1 MLFGEYN
8 ERYEVPAYNIMRG
21 IHVNLI
27 ATAPI
32 SDKLNCWGYSRAIS
46 MCTTRSA
53 VCGFYDVEQ
62 MLARGGNLMRVEVPC
77 IWNVH

>member
-1 MLFGEYN
+1 
-8 ERYEVPAYNIMRG
+8 
-21 IHVNLI
+21 
-27 ATAPI
+27 
-32 SDKLNCWGYSRAIS
+32 

-62 MLARGGNLMRVEVPC
+62 MLARGGNLMRVEVSC